1 MKRKVVKG
9 GSWKDVASFL
19 EVGARDYEYL
29 DSARCYIG
37 FRCVKDIGSRT
48 DINFDEQTK
57 PSVK

>member
-1 MKRKVVKG
+1 MLRP
-9 GSWKDVASFL
+9 L

-29 DSARCYIG
+29 DSARCYIVLG
-37 FRCVKDIGSRT
+37 VKDIGSPKA